1 VWLSNRAF
9 TFDVWLIRRVPR
21 PTLLVQGG
29 GNDGDQL
36 GGEGIDDTMMM
47 YGNAD
52 VMQITKGRVY
62 IVRLRWCSNS

>member
-9 TFDVWLIRRVPR
+9 TFDVWLVRRVLR

-36 GGEGIDDTMMM
+36 GGEGKDDMMMM

-52 VMQITKGRVY
+52 VMQITKDRVY